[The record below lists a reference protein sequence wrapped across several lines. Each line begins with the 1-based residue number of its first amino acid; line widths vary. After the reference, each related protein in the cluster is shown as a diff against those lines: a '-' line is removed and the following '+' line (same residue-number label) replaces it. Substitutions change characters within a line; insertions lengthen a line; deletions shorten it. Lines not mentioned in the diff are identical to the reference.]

1 VSALRLRG
9 RLLLAHEVAVG
20 EVVVEGGRVVEVE
33 TDAAGSAADDPRL
46 PWVVPGFID
55 VHVHGGGGGD
65 AMDGAAGVRA
75 MAAAHLR
82 HGTTAM
88 LASTLTAPWPEVVAA
103 LRGVAEVVAEG
114 HVAGRADVLGAHL
127 EGPFISARR
136 LGAQPPFA
144 GAPTAA
150 RVEEALAFG
159 VIRSVTLAPELAGAM
174 EAVAR
179 FARAGVAVGVG
190 HTVADADTVA
200 AAFAAARAAADGA
213 AVVGTHLYNAMGGL
227 GGREP
232 GAVGAVLGDR
242 GAYAELIVDGHHV
255 APAAVRTAFAAKPG
269 RVVLITDAI
278 RAAGGGEGMT
288 SLGGRPVKVAGGAAR
303 LADGTLAGS
312 VLTMEVA
319 VRTAV
324 AMGVPTVEALRAAT
338 SNPADLLGLADRGR
352 LAVGA
357 VADLVVLRPDLGLD
371 AVWQRGVRVV

>member
-1 VSALRLRG
+1 VSQARLRG
-9 RLLLAHEVAVG
+9 RLLLPHEVAVG
-20 EVVVEGGRVVEVE
+20 ELVIEGGRVIDVVP
-33 TDAAGSAADDPRL
+33 DPAGVAADDPRL
-46 PWVVPGFID
+46 PWLAPGFID

-65 AMDGAAGVRA
+65 TMDGAAGVRA
-75 MAAAHLR
+75 MATAHLR

-114 HVAGRADVLGAHL
+114 PVAGRADLLGAHL
-127 EGPFISARR
+127 EGPFLSARR

-144 GAPTAA
+144 LAPTPE
-150 RVEEALAFG
+150 RVDEALALG
-159 VIRSVTLAPELAGAM
+159 VIRSVTLAPELPGAM
-174 EAVAR
+174 DAVAR
-179 FARAGVAVGVG
+179 FARAGVVVGVG
-190 HTVADADTVA
+190 HTIADADTVA
-200 AAFAAARAAADGA
+200 AAFEAARAADAGC

-232 GAVGAVLGDR
+232 GVVGAVLGDR
-242 GAYAELIVDGHHV
+242 AAYAELIVDGHHV

-269 RVVLITDAI
+269 RLVLVTDAI
-278 RAAGGGEGMT
+278 RAAGSGDGAT
-288 SLGGRPVKVAGGAAR
+288 TLGGRPVQVTGGAAR

-338 SNPADLLGLADRGR
+338 SNPAELLGLTDRGR

-371 AVWQRGVRVV
+371 AVWQRGVRVA